1 MNRVEQM
8 NDIFRNKDGK
18 MQQCSYFRDFD
29 IGSKSK
35 AHSEPCQTSKLNI
48 LVREAA
54 TGGVLWKQ
62 MFLKGKHLS

>member
-1 MNRVEQM
+1 
-8 NDIFRNKDGK
+8 

>member
-1 MNRVEQM
+1 MNRLEQM

-54 TGGVLWKQ
+54 TGGVL
-62 MFLKGKHLS
+62 